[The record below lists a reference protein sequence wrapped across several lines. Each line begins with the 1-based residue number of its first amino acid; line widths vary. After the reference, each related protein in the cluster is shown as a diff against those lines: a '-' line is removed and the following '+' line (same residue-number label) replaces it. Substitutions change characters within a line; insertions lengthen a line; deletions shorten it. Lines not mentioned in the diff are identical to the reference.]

1 MMKKYKHVFAFL
13 FYFLIASVVG
23 FYFSKKSKPDS
34 IISSLRNIDYKSIL
48 VTFIFIFSVSFF
60 ISLAIVGYFLRL
72 SHDKDVDR
80 IRTIEFKAIISVVSV
95 VALIFSLII
104 NLTINEFELIL
115 NVLTF
120 ALLFTFS
127 VNYFLNYV
135 KNQN

>member
-1 MMKKYKHVFAFL
+1 MMKKYKHIYSLL
-13 FYFLIASVVG
+13 FYLLITSIVG
-23 FYFSKKSKPDS
+23 ICFSKKSKPDS
-34 IISSLRNIDYKSIL
+34 IISNLRDIDYKSIL
-48 VTFIFIFSVSFF
+48 LTFIFIFSISFF
-60 ISLAIVGYFLRL
+60 ISLVIVGYFLRL
-72 SHDKDVDR
+72 SHDKEVDR
-80 IRTIEFKAIISVVSV
+80 VRTIEFKAIISVVSV

-127 VNYFLNYV
+127 ITYFLNYV

>member
-13 FYFLIASVVG
+13 FYFLITSVVG

-48 VTFIFIFSVSFF
+48 VTFIFIFSASFF

-80 IRTIEFKAIISVVSV
+80 IRTVEFKAIISVVSV

>member
-13 FYFLIASVVG
+13 FYFLITSVVG

-80 IRTIEFKAIISVVSV
+80 IRTVEFKAIISVVSV

>member
-80 IRTIEFKAIISVVSV
+80 IRTVEFKAIISVVSV

>member
-13 FYFLIASVVG
+13 FYFLITSVVG

-48 VTFIFIFSVSFF
+48 VTFIFIFSASFF

-80 IRTIEFKAIISVVSV
+80 IRTVEFKAIISVVSV
-95 VALIFSLII
+95 VSLIFSLII

>member
-1 MMKKYKHVFAFL
+1 MKKYKHIFLML
-13 FYFLIASVVG
+13 FYLLITSIVG
-23 FYFSKKSKPDS
+23 ICFSKKSKPDS
-34 IISSLRNIDYKSIL
+34 IISNLRDIDYKSIL
-48 VTFIFIFSVSFF
+48 LTFIFIFSISFF
-60 ISLAIVGYFLRL
+60 ISLVIVGYFLRL
-72 SHDKDVDR
+72 SHDKEVDR
-80 IRTIEFKAIISVVSV
+80 VRTIEFKAIISIVSV

-127 VNYFLNYV
+127 ITYFLNYV

>member
-1 MMKKYKHVFAFL
+1 MKKYKHVFAFL
-13 FYFLIASVVG
+13 FYFLITSVVG

-48 VTFIFIFSVSFF
+48 VTFIFIFSASFF

-80 IRTIEFKAIISVVSV
+80 IRTVEFKAIISVVSV

>member
-1 MMKKYKHVFAFL
+1 MKKYKHVFAFL
-13 FYFLIASVVG
+13 FYFLITSVVG
-23 FYFSKKSKPDS
+23 FYFSKKSKSDS

-80 IRTIEFKAIISVVSV
+80 IRTVEFKAIISVVSV

>member
-1 MMKKYKHVFAFL
+1 MMKKYKHVFSLL
-13 FYFLIASVVG
+13 FYLSITSIVG

-34 IISSLRNIDYKSIL
+34 IISNLINIDYKSIL

-60 ISLAIVGYFLRL
+60 ISLAIVGYLLRL

-95 VALIFSLII
+95 ASLIFSLVI
-104 NLTINEFELIL
+104 NLTVNEFELIL

-120 ALLFTFS
+120 ILLFTFS
-127 VNYFLNYV
+127 INYFLNYA

>member
-13 FYFLIASVVG
+13 FYFLITSVVG
-23 FYFSKKSKPDS
+23 FYFSKKSKSDS

-80 IRTIEFKAIISVVSV
+80 IRTVEFKAIISVVSV

>member
-1 MMKKYKHVFAFL
+1 MKKYKHIYSLL
-13 FYFLIASVVG
+13 FYLLITSIVG
-23 FYFSKKSKPDS
+23 ICFSKKSKPDS
-34 IISSLRNIDYKSIL
+34 IISNLRDIDYKSIL
-48 VTFIFIFSVSFF
+48 LTFIFIFSISFF
-60 ISLAIVGYFLRL
+60 ISLVIVGYFLRL
-72 SHDKDVDR
+72 SHDKEVDR
-80 IRTIEFKAIISVVSV
+80 VRTIEFKAIISVVSV